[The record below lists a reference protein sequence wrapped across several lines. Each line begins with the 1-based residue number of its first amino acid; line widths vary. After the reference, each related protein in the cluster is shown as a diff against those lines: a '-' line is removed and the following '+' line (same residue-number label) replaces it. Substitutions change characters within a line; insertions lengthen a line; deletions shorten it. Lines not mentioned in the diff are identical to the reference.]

1 MLLRKIT
8 KHVTD
13 QNWFAVFIDFL
24 IVVVG
29 VFIGIQVA
37 NWNADRGERQQERD
51 YLLRLH
57 ADTEKSIANQ
67 SRDINFFSMQLA
79 DQAIVLKSLKTCEVD
94 LEDRLSFQRA
104 INMLGFI
111 NAPRFS
117 RRTVDEM
124 TASGQTDTIRNTKI
138 LTTLADIVALTEW
151 RGSGMDSV
159 TRSVDTRRF
168 VVEEYVQYDL
178 SRTYPDD
185 FIGDFVGV
193 DFDIKAMCADSKI
206 ASAISS
212 ISFHTRE
219 RRNAYEPIIDNYK
232 TFLSMIEAELKQR
245 WGDKTVKNN
254 NL

>member
-1 MLLRKIT
+1 MLLRRIT
-8 KHVTD
+8 KHITD
-13 QNWFAVFIDFL
+13 QNWFAVFIDFI

-37 NWNADRGERQQERD
+37 NWNTERGEREQERD
-51 YLLRLH
+51 YLIRLH
-57 ADTEKSIANQ
+57 QDIEESITNQ
-67 SRDINFFSMQLA
+67 TRDINFYKRQLA
-79 DQAIVLKSLKTCEVD
+79 DQAIVLKSLNACEIEP
-94 LEDRLSFQRA
+94 EDRLAFQRA

-111 NAPRFS
+111 NPPRFS

-124 TASGQTDTIRNTKI
+124 TASGQTDTIRNTNI
-138 LTTLADIVALTEW
+138 LTSLAEIVALIEW

-159 TRSVDTRRF
+159 ARSVDTRRF

-178 SRTYPDD
+178 GRTYPDD

-193 DFDIKAMCADSKI
+193 DLEIKTMCADSKI

-219 RRNAYEPIIDNYK
+219 RRNAYEPIIDSYK
-232 TFLSMIEAELKQR
+232 AFLSMIEAELEER
-245 WGDKTVKNN
+245 WGDVSVQ
-254 NL
+254 

>member
-1 MLLRKIT
+1 MNGYCQITLL
-8 KHVTD
+8 
-13 QNWFAVFIDFL
+13 
-24 IVVVG
+24 
-29 VFIGIQVA
+29 
-37 NWNADRGERQQERD
+37 
-51 YLLRLH
+51 LL
-57 ADTEKSIANQ
+57 
-67 SRDINFFSMQLA
+67 NFFNRQLA
-79 DQAIVLKSLKTCEVD
+79 DQSIVLKSLHACEVVPA
-94 LEDRLSFQRA
+94 DRLAFQRA

-124 TASGQTDTIRNTKI
+124 TASGQTDIIRNTKI
-138 LTTLADIVALTEW
+138 LTTLAEIVTLTEW

-178 SRTYPDD
+178 SRTYPDEY
-185 FIGDFVGV
+185 IGDFVGV
-193 DFDIKAMCADSKI
+193 DFEIEAMCANSKI

-232 TFLSMIEAELKQR
+232 TFLSMIEVELEER
-245 WGDKTVKNN
+245 WGDVLVKKDNLQIGKQSYFNN
-254 NL
+254 KRG